1 LKYIYL
7 FFPLLIL
14 FISIDPSN
22 KNALTDNVRDEIT
35 DSIFTWIDYSRD
47 KNLDLKKRKKYL
59 QKAYKYANDESN
71 DSLRNVYLT
80 KIAFTSYFK
89 LGDSLLFRE
98 VNKKSIDLSIKIKDS
113 VNLAANYWDLG
124 IFYGDYELKDS
135 AYFSYYRAQKLYE
148 SVRNNKNSGIMLLN
162 MAIIQ
167 KDQKDYTGSEITTIK
182 AISLLKD
189 LNEYV
194 QLYKGYN
201 NLGIIYN
208 ELGDFDQAI
217 KYHDE
222 ALVYEKKIEGRN
234 SLRARSLN
242 NKGVVYKNKNEHHKA
257 IELFQLSLSENNLKK
272 SNAELYAM
280 LLDNLAYSKLNLKD
294 TSNIGLLFLE
304 ALKLRDSVNDY
315 SGIVTSKLHLSEY
328 YAYSK
333 DTLTAIRFA
342 IESKDL
348 SIRTKNDR
356 DLLASYLLLSKLDK
370 KNSSYYANE
379 YILLNDKLIKQ
390 ERAVRNK
397 FARIQFETDEYITKN
412 ERLSQEKNLIMI
424 IGSIII
430 LIGLLLYIILDQRSK
445 NVKLR
450 LEKRQQKANE
460 EIYDLMLVQQYKLDE
475 GRRKEKKRISEELHD
490 GVLGKLFGTRLLL
503 SALNDKSD
511 AETIKKREKYINDL
525 QAVEEEVRN
534 VSHELNKRS
543 EILNVGYKQVV
554 QDLLENQSKITKF
567 NYEFRFDKKINW
579 EEISGEFKMNMY
591 RIIQEALQNINKY
604 ASAKNV
610 MVEFKLTKKH
620 LKLLIVDDGVGFKIL
635 NKREGIGLKNI
646 KSRAKLLNG
655 IFTIKSEPNRGTF
668 IQIKIPYE
676 RDLII

>member
-1 LKYIYL
+1 LGDTI
-7 FFPLLIL
+7 
-14 FISIDPSN
+14 
-22 KNALTDNVRDEIT
+22 RDEIT
-35 DSIFTWIDYSRD
+35 DSIFTWIDSSRD
-47 KNLDLKKRKKYL
+47 KKFDLIKRKKFL
-59 QKAYKYANDESN
+59 KMAYTNSLDEPN

-80 KIAFTSYFK
+80 KIGFTFYFK
-89 LGDSLLFRE
+89 LGDSLMFRE
-98 VNKKSIDLSIKIKDS
+98 INKKSIDLSIKIKDS

-124 IFYGDYELKDS
+124 IFYANYEIKDS
-135 AYFSYYRAQKLYE
+135 AYFSYYKAQKIYE
-148 SVRNNKNSGIMLLN
+148 KINLLKNSGVMLMN

-167 KDQKDYTGSEITTIK
+167 ADLKDYSGSENTTIK
-182 AISLLKD
+182 AISILKP
-189 LNEYV
+189 LNEYI

-201 NLGIIYN
+201 NLGIVLN
-208 ELGDFDQAI
+208 ELEDYDQALT
-217 KYHDE
+217 YHQE
-222 ALVYEKKIEGRN
+222 ALKYLEKIKMKITYQGN
-234 SLRARSLN
+234 TLN
-242 NKGVVYKNKNEHHKA
+242 NIGVVYERQKNFNEALKNY
-257 IELFQLSLSENNLKK
+257 QLALSQKDLKK
-272 SNAELYAM
+272 LDPVLYARI
-280 LLDNLAYSKLNLKD
+280 LGNVAYSRFLLKD
-294 TSNIGLLFLE
+294 TLGIKNIFFE
-304 ALKLRDSVNDY
+304 ALRIRDSVNDL
-315 SGIVTSKLHLSEY
+315 SGIAINKIQLAEY
-328 YAYSK
+328 YSFNK
-333 DTLTAIRFA
+333 DTLKAIQFA
-342 IESKDL
+342 QEANGLCK
-348 SIRTKNDR
+348 RTNNYR
-356 DLLASYLLLSKLDK
+356 DLLTSLLLLSQLDK
-370 KNSSYYANE
+370 KNSSHYANE
-379 YILLNDKLIKQ
+379 YIILNDKLIKQ

>member
-1 LKYIYL
+1 
-7 FFPLLIL
+7 
-14 FISIDPSN
+14 
-22 KNALTDNVRDEIT
+22 
-35 DSIFTWIDYSRD
+35 
-47 KNLDLKKRKKYL
+47 
-59 QKAYKYANDESN
+59 
-71 DSLRNVYLT
+71 
-80 KIAFTSYFK
+80 
-89 LGDSLLFRE
+89 
-98 VNKKSIDLSIKIKDS
+98 
-113 VNLAANYWDLG
+113 
-124 IFYGDYELKDS
+124 
-135 AYFSYYRAQKLYE
+135 
-148 SVRNNKNSGIMLLN
+148 M
-162 MAIIQ
+162 
-167 KDQKDYTGSEITTIK
+167 
-182 AISLLKD
+182 
-189 LNEYV
+189 
-194 QLYKGYN
+194 
-201 NLGIIYN
+201 
-208 ELGDFDQAI
+208 
-217 KYHDE
+217 
-222 ALVYEKKIEGRN
+222 
-234 SLRARSLN
+234 
-242 NKGVVYKNKNEHHKA
+242 
-257 IELFQLSLSENNLKK
+257 
-272 SNAELYAM
+272 
-280 LLDNLAYSKLNLKD
+280 
-294 TSNIGLLFLE
+294 
-304 ALKLRDSVNDY
+304 
-315 SGIVTSKLHLSEY
+315 
-328 YAYSK
+328 
-333 DTLTAIRFA
+333 
-342 IESKDL
+342 
-348 SIRTKNDR
+348 
-356 DLLASYLLLSKLDK
+356 LSKLDK
-370 KNSSYYANE
+370 KNSSRYANE
-379 YILLNDKLIKQ
+379 YIVLNDKLIKQ

-412 ERLSQEKNLIMI
+412 ERLSREKNLIMI

-511 AETIKKREKYINDL
+511 VETIKKREKYINDL

-567 NYEFRFDKKINW
+567 NYEFRSDKKINW

-610 MVEFKLTKKH
+610 MVEFKLTKKY
-620 LKLLIVDDGVGFKIL
+620 LKLLIVDDGVGFKII

-646 KSRAKLLNG
+646 KSRAKHLNG

-676 RDLII
+676 RDLIV